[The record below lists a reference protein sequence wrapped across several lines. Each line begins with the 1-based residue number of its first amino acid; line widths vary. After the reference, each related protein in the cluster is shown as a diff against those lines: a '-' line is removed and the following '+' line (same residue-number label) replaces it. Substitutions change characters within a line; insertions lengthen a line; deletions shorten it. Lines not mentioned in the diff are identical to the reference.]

1 MRDLVDLLYR
11 ADWTRLSLTAEVS
24 ITRDRDLWRSRF
36 AGGPPPRP
44 WSGGQFGPW
53 GAPWFGPWFGP
64 PRGLADEDPSVPWQ
78 SWESPD
84 EADPWG
90 PRTDGREWELATEVL
105 GTESRRF
112 TLLIAPGGRYRE
124 QGESHLSGC
133 DGGRSWHAVPDDD
146 GKSVEAAG
154 GGWTVEATGGPEPPP
169 AARLLRP
176 SWLLTG
182 FTLEPGGPA
191 TVSGRDVLR
200 VVATP
205 RPGTETRRVVSRR
218 PLDRV
223 EVAVDA
229 ELGVLL
235 RCEEILDGRPLR
247 VTELADVRVD
257 SAPVGDDARFRPP
270 GGWDS
275 VDDSTPPSAPIGPGL
290 IMPNGPGW
298 EVTKLAAGLAAG
310 GLGTLIKHSP
320 FRPFEKATREE
331 AEAEMPSSDEPLP
344 RDAPPASDEVLRLLH
359 SGPDRWSPGITA
371 TLHQWHDV
379 AAMLAQIPDGA
390 RRAGFGGL
398 GLLIDTAGERIATV
412 HTVSRLRLD
421 GSGRYRIEPVL
432 YPRRPGRPEG
442 RRPETVICDGERQW
456 RIGQDEVVTGPAV
469 ALPRE
474 IGNLFDASWLLEHQL
489 TGDAEIVTGGRRGYR
504 LGVASGWPQGGLF
517 FPGDVVVDAE
527 LGILLRCISFSGAQ
541 PSFSGAQ
548 PSVSGAQPVMRYELR
563 DVVTEASG
571 PGDFQPDIP
580 AGMPV
585 VEEPDDPPGPVNPA
599 GLIARQAAKEAR
611 SAVRNLLGAIR
622 GEDAR

>member
-1 MRDLVDLLYR
+1 MRDLVGPLYR

-36 AGGPPPRP
+36 ADGPPPRP
-44 WSGGQFGPW
+44 WSGGRFGPW
-53 GAPWFGPWFGP
+53 AAPWFGPWFGP

-124 QGESHLSGC
+124 QGASHLSGC
-133 DGGRSWHAVPDDD
+133 DGERSWHAVPDDD
-146 GKSVEAAG
+146 GRSVEAAG

-205 RPGTETRRVVSRR
+205 RPGTETRRVVRRR

-229 ELGVLL
+229 ELGILL

-247 VTELADVRVD
+247 VTELASVRVD
-257 SAPVGDDARFRPP
+257 AIPSADDAPFLPP

-275 VDDSTPPSAPIGPGL
+275 VDDSVPPVTPNGPGQ
-290 IMPNGPGW
+290 ITPNGPGW
-298 EVTKLAAGLAAG
+298 ELTKLAAGLAAG
-310 GLGTLIKHSP
+310 GLGALIKHAP
-320 FRPFEKATREE
+320 FRPFEAATREE
-331 AEAEMPSSDEPLP
+331 AEAEMPSSDGPLP
-344 RDAPPASDEVLRLLH
+344 PDGPPASDEVLCLLH
-359 SGPDRWSPGITA
+359 SSPDRWSPGITA
-371 TLHQWHDV
+371 TLHEWHDV
-379 AAMLAQIPDGA
+379 AAMLAKIPDSA

-398 GLLIDTAGERIATV
+398 GLLVDAAGERIATM
-412 HTVSRLRLD
+412 HTVSRLRLG
-421 GSGRYRIEPVL
+421 GSGQYRIEPVL
-432 YPRRPGRPEG
+432 SPGRLGHPG
-442 RRPETVICDGERQW
+442 GYRPETVICDGERRW
-456 RIGQDEVVTGPAV
+456 RIGEEEVAIGPAT
-469 ALPRE
+469 APPRE
-474 IGNLFDASWLLEHQL
+474 IANMFDMSWLLEYQL
-489 TGDAEIVTGGRRGYR
+489 TSGGEVATGGRRGYR
-504 LGVASGWPQGGLF
+504 LGVGFDWPWGRWLF
-517 FPGDVVVDAE
+517 PSDVVVDAE
-527 LGILLRCISFSGAQ
+527 LGIGLRCISFSGSQ
-541 PSFSGAQ
+541 P
-548 PSVSGAQPVMRYELR
+548 MLRYELR
-563 DVVTEASG
+563 DVATGPVE
-571 PGDFQPDIP
+571 PGDFRPDIP
-580 AGMPV
+580 EGMHV
-585 VEEPDDPPGPVNPA
+585 VEEPDDDPPGPVNPA
-599 GLIARQAAKEAR
+599 GIIARQAAKEAR
-611 SAVRNLLGAIR
+611 SAVKNLLVSFCEGGLNLVVQVIIEA
-622 GEDAR
+622 GH

>member
-1 MRDLVDLLYR
+1 MRDLVGQLYR

-36 AGGPPPRP
+36 AGGPLPRP

-53 GAPWFGPWFGP
+53 ATPWFGPWFGP

-133 DGGRSWHAVPDDD
+133 DGERSWHAVPDDD
-146 GKSVEAAG
+146 GRSVEAAG

-191 TVSGRDVLR
+191 TVSRRDVLR

-205 RPGTETRRVVSRR
+205 RPGTETRRVVRRR

-229 ELGVLL
+229 ELGILL

-247 VTELADVRVD
+247 VTELADLLID
-257 SAPVGDDARFRPP
+257 PAPASDDAPFLPP
-270 GGWDS
+270 GGWDGVKES
-275 VDDSTPPSAPIGPGL
+275 APPDGFGPSTPG
-290 IMPNGPGW
+290 GPGW
-298 EVTKLAAGLAAG
+298 EVTKLVAGLAAG
-310 GLGTLIKHSP
+310 GIGALIKRST
-320 FRPFEKATREE
+320 FRPFEAATREE
-331 AEAEMPSSDEPLP
+331 AEAEMPSSDGPLP
-344 RDAPPASDEVLRLLH
+344 ADGPPASDEVLRLLH
-359 SGPDRWSPGITA
+359 SSPDLWSPGITA

-379 AAMLAQIPDGA
+379 AVMLAKVPDSA

-398 GLLIDTAGERIATV
+398 GLLVDAAGERIATI
-412 HTVSRLRLD
+412 HTIYRLRLG
-421 GSGRYRIEPVL
+421 GSGQYRIEPVR
-432 YPRRPGRPEG
+432 YPGRHGGPW
-442 RRPETVICDGERQW
+442 PETVSCDGERRW
-456 RIGQDEVVTGPAV
+456 RIGEEEVFTGPAT

-474 IGNLFDASWLLEHQL
+474 IANLFDTSWLLEHQP
-489 TGDAEIVTGGRRGYR
+489 TGGAEVATGGRRGYR
-504 LGVASGWPQGGLF
+504 LRVGFDWPFGRLLF
-517 FPGDVVVDAE
+517 PSDVVVDAE
-527 LGILLRCISFSGAQ
+527 LGIALRCISFSGSQ
-541 PSFSGAQ
+541 P
-548 PSVSGAQPVMRYELR
+548 MLRYELR
-563 DVVTEASG
+563 DVATGPVE
-571 PGDFQPDIP
+571 PGDFRPDIP
-580 AGMPV
+580 EGMHV
-585 VEEPDDPPGPVNPA
+585 VEEPDDDPPGPVNPA
-599 GLIARQAAKEAR
+599 SVVARQAAKEAR
-611 SAVRNLLGAIR
+611 TAVRNLLGVIR
-622 GEDAR
+622 GENAR

>member
-36 AGGPPPRP
+36 AGWPPRP

-53 GAPWFGPWFGP
+53 AAPWFGPWFGP
-64 PRGLADEDPSVPWQ
+64 PRRLADEDPSVPWQ

-124 QGESHLSGC
+124 LGESHLSGC
-133 DGGRSWHAVPDDD
+133 DGERSWYAVPDDD
-146 GKSVEAAG
+146 GRSVEATG

-191 TVSGRDVLR
+191 TVSGREVLR

-205 RPGTETRRVVSRR
+205 RPRIGIRRVVRRR

-229 ELGVLL
+229 ELGILL

-247 VTELADVRVD
+247 VTELADLLID
-257 SAPVGDDARFRPP
+257 PAPASDDAPFLPP
-270 GGWDS
+270 GGWDGVKES
-275 VDDSTPPSAPIGPGL
+275 APPDGFGPSTPG
-290 IMPNGPGW
+290 GPGW
-298 EVTKLAAGLAAG
+298 EVTKLVAGLAAG
-310 GLGTLIKHSP
+310 GLGALIKSSRS
-320 FRPFEKATREE
+320 RPFEQATQEP
-331 AEAEMPSSDEPLP
+331 AEAEMPASGGLLP
-344 RDAPPASDEVLRLLH
+344 AGGPPPDDEVLHLLH
-359 SGPDRWSPGITA
+359 SGPDRWPTGITA

-379 AAMLAQIPDGA
+379 AAMLALVPDGA

-398 GLLIDTAGERIATV
+398 GHLIDAAADRIATV
-412 HTVSRLRLD
+412 HTAFRIRL
-421 GSGRYRIEPVL
+421 GGPGQYRIEPVL
-432 YPRRPGRPEG
+432 YSGHPA
-442 RRPETVICDGERQW
+442 ETVVCDGERQW
-456 RIGQDEVVTGPAV
+456 RIGEHEAFTRPATP
-469 ALPRE
+469 LPPE
-474 IGNLFDASWLLEHQL
+474 IANLFDTSWLLEHPL
-489 TGDAEIVTGGRRGYR
+489 TGGAEITAGGRRGYR
-504 LGVASGWPQGGLF
+504 LGVALGWPRGGWF
-517 FPGDVVVDAE
+517 FPADVVVDAE
-527 LGILLRCISFSGAQ
+527 LGILLRCISFSGAR
-541 PSFSGAQ
+541 PDL
-548 PSVSGAQPVMRYELR
+548 RYELR
-563 DVVTEASG
+563 DVVTG
-571 PGDFQPDIP
+571 PAEPGSFRPDIP
-580 AGMPV
+580 AGV
-585 VEEPDDPPGPVNPA
+585 HVTEEPEDEPPGPVNLA
-599 GLIARQAAKEAR
+599 SVLARQAAKEAR
-611 SAVRNLLGAIR
+611 SAVKNLIGAIR
-622 GEDAR
+622 GENTR

>member
-1 MRDLVDLLYR
+1 LRDLVGLLYR

-36 AGGPPPRP
+36 ADGPPPRP

-53 GAPWFGPWFGP
+53 ATPWFGPWFGP

-133 DGGRSWHAVPDDD
+133 DGERSWHAVPDDD
-146 GKSVEAAG
+146 GRSVEATG

-169 AARLLRP
+169 TARLLRP

-205 RPGTETRRVVSRR
+205 RPGTENRRVVRRR

-229 ELGVLL
+229 ELGILL

-247 VTELADVRVD
+247 VTELADLLID
-257 SAPVGDDARFRPP
+257 PAPASDDAPFLPP
-270 GGWDS
+270 GGWDGVKES
-275 VDDSTPPSAPIGPGL
+275 APPGRFGPSTPG
-290 IMPNGPGW
+290 GPGW
-298 EVTKLAAGLAAG
+298 EVTKLVAGLAAG
-310 GLGTLIKHSP
+310 GLGALIKSSRS
-320 FRPFEKATREE
+320 RPFEQATQEPT
-331 AEAEMPSSDEPLP
+331 EAEMPSSDGPLP
-344 RDAPPASDEVLRLLH
+344 ADGPPASGEVLHLLYA
-359 SGPDRWSPGITA
+359 SPDRWSPGITA
-371 TLHQWHDV
+371 TLHEWHDV
-379 AAMLAQIPDGA
+379 AAMLAMIPDSA

-398 GLLIDTAGERIATV
+398 GLLLDAAGERIATV
-412 HTVSRLRLD
+412 HTVSRLRLG
-421 GSGRYRIEPVL
+421 GSGQYRIEPVL
-432 YPRRPGRPEG
+432 SPGSLGRPGG
-442 RRPETVICDGERQW
+442 YRPETVICDGEQRW
-456 RIGQDEVVTGPAV
+456 RIGEEEVATGPAT

-474 IGNLFDASWLLEHQL
+474 IANMFDTSWLLEHQL
-489 TGDAEIVTGGRRGYR
+489 AGGGEVASGGRRGYR
-504 LGVASGWPQGGLF
+504 LRVGFDWPWGRWLF
-517 FPGDVVVDAE
+517 PSDIVVDAE
-527 LGILLRCISFSGAQ
+527 LGIGLRCISFSG
-541 PSFSGAQ
+541 S
-548 PSVSGAQPVMRYELR
+548 QPVLRYELR
-563 DVVTEASG
+563 DVATGPVE
-571 PGDFQPDIP
+571 PGDFRPDIP
-580 AGMPV
+580 AGMRV
-585 VEEPDDPPGPVNPA
+585 VEEPDEDPPGPVNPA
-599 GLIARQAAKEAR
+599 SIIARQAAKEAR
-611 SAVRNLLGAIR
+611 SAVRNLLGVIR
-622 GEDAR
+622 GEETR